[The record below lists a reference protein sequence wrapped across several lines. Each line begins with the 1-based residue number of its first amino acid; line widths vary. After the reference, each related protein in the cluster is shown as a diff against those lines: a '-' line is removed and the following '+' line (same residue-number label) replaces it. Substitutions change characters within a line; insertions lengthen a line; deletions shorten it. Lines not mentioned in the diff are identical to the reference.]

1 MSDYGTCSRCDFNP
15 GDLINGKYTVE
26 TMLGEGS
33 FGRVYK
39 VRRGHSVFAL
49 KLFKLWEQL
58 NSDRPEIMKRFDR
71 EYETG
76 LINSSYLVHAL
87 EKGTING
94 NPYILM
100 EFCPQ
105 GDLTSYTANAV
116 GVDYSRLAS
125 NILYGLR
132 DLHTN
137 GKIHRDL
144 KPENVLVKAD
154 GTAVLTDFGIA
165 GDQRNRMTQR
175 GVIMGTCPYMAPEQI
190 NPPKFKRPSVLPTI
204 DIFAFGVLMYEL
216 IVGHFPFGPCDTNQ
230 DFAIYVVNA
239 KNGKWNRV
247 ELQRIAPAWIPL
259 IDGCLKPKSEN
270 RLQSIDAV
278 IQLLPHNPQ
287 PHHPP
292 HNQQNASQS
301 SSRII
306 NGIKLRV
313 MQGED
318 YGVVYNIANVV
329 NGEPRILTLGRKDS
343 DVMNHIAITENDSNY
358 ISRCHCTLEYD
369 IDRKNWIIRDGQ
381 YRMKCDIARRL
392 FKEPFPCKQC
402 TAVCPVNHRGGWKRS
417 LNGTYVNSSEVDE
430 NGCFFNPGDII
441 SIGDVTLRVEGY

>member
-1 MSDYGTCSRCDFNP
+1 MCNYTPSSPCDFAP
-15 GDLINGKYTVE
+15 GDLIDGKYTVDK
-26 TMLGEGS
+26 MLGEGS

-39 VRRGHSVFAL
+39 VRRGQALYAL

-76 LINSSYLVHAL
+76 RINSNYLVHAL
-87 EKGTING
+87 DRGMVHG

-100 EFCPQ
+100 EFCSN
-105 GDLTSYTANAV
+105 GDLVAYTSQRGNFEYN
-116 GVDYSRLAS
+116 RLAS
-125 NILYGLR
+125 NILHGLR

-144 KPENVLVKAD
+144 KPENVLIKSD

-165 GDQRNRMTQR
+165 GDQRHRMTQR

-190 NPPKFKRPSVLPTI
+190 NPPRYKRPSVLPTI

-216 IVGHFPFGPCDTNQ
+216 IVGHFPFGSCNTNEE
-230 DFAIYVVNA
+230 FAIYVVNA
-239 KNGKWNRV
+239 KNGQWNKA
-247 ELQRIAPAWIPL
+247 ELQRVAPEWLPL
-259 IDGCLKPKSEN
+259 IDGCLKPKSDT

-278 IQLLPHNPQ
+278 LQLLPNT
-287 PHHPP
+287 
-292 HNQQNASQS
+292 S
-301 SSRII
+301 SSRVMPNPSPSPTHQDAI
-306 NGIKLRV
+306 NGIKLRI

-329 NGEPRILTLGRKDS
+329 NGEPRILTVGRKDS
-343 DVMNHIAITENDSNY
+343 DVLNHIPITENDSNY
-358 ISRCHCTLEYD
+358 ISRCHCTIEYD
-369 IDRKNWIIRDGQ
+369 IDKKKWLIRDGQ
-381 YRMKCDIARRL
+381 YRMECDIAKPR
-392 FKEPFPCKQC
+392 FKEPFPCRLC
-402 TAVCPVNHRGGWKRS
+402 TAICPVNRRGAWKRS
-417 LNGTYVNSSEVDE
+417 LNGTYVNSTEVDE
-430 NGCFFNPGDII
+430 NGCFFKPGDII